1 MTNSIYDA
9 LPIVANAFGE
19 QIGVKVELQS
29 SCAVTAHT
37 NDSVITLPMI
47 ASDSDSVDALWGLLY
62 HEAGHHKWTEFVHD
76 QEAARTCLQ
85 SKPPFFRSCWN
96 VLEDVRMEGRVIDDL
111 PGSRGYLTA
120 AVIYM
125 QGQGVLE
132 PVQVGDPLAEV
143 VGGWLLGRGRTK
155 ALGQPLDALWQSAES
170 LLKAQFGEAPIDEIG
185 AMIDRASTCE
195 TSMDVVDLVDE
206 IFGAFRALFP
216 ESEVPPEVPPE
227 QGEQGECEGEGEGGT
242 SQQGEPADTESTSST
257 PSSESES
264 ESSEN
269 EGEDSEGESDDDTAG
284 EAESGEGSGETEGEQ
299 ESTSLDSSGDQSYGT
314 SEESQSEDGE
324 LGGASGSN
332 ETGNESADGETG
344 EQPGEPETTSSSSS
358 ASRGSSEHSDGDVMS
373 PEEKAALRQAIEE
386 MIEQGVLE
394 DVFDQ
399 LKENLSHEAQIT
411 PSPRDYL
418 LDERNP
424 SVLTRSQADALVSKV
439 ESQSNAVALE
449 LRSLIQSE
457 NRTSVRNTERGRR
470 INSRKLARLS
480 QGDARVF
487 RKPDYREAPNTA
499 IHLLVDVSGS
509 MYDHR
514 NGPRPIDIAL
524 EATLGLALA
533 LESIEGT
540 SIGITAFDD
549 EAWPILKQGES
560 VHLAVENFGE
570 SGSGWTG
577 THKALLSAAQALST
591 CREPRKIIFVIT
603 DGEPDNRSATIKNVK
618 RCEAAG
624 IEVMAIGIR
633 ENTALHDYDLAE
645 CIENIDDLHRAVFGL
660 MQHVM
665 GGSNVA

>member
-29 SCAVTAHT
+29 GCAVTAHT

-76 QEAARTCLQ
+76 LQAATACLQ
-85 SKPPFFRSCWN
+85 GKPPFFQSCWN
-96 VLEDVRMEGRVIDDL
+96 MLEDVRMEARVMDDL

-120 AVIYM
+120 AVTYM

-132 PVQVGDPLAEV
+132 PVQAGDPLAEV
-143 VGGWLLGRGRTK
+143 VGGWILGRGRTK
-155 ALGQPLDALWQSAES
+155 ALGQPLDALWESAES
-170 LLKAQFGEAPIDEIG
+170 LLKASYGLAPIEEIG
-185 AMIDRASTCE
+185 CMIDRASTCE
-195 TSMDVVDLVDE
+195 TAMDVVDLVDE
-206 IFGAFRALFP
+206 IFEAFRALLP
-216 ESEVPPEVPPE
+216 DDEEPPVVTPPL
-227 QGEQGECEGEGEGGT
+227 GEQGECEGEGEGGT
-242 SQQGEPADTESTSST
+242 GQQGEPADDVPPSST
-257 PSSESES
+257 PSSDSES
-264 ESSEN
+264 EPSDN
-269 EGEDSEGESDDDTAG
+269 EGEESECEPSDDTAA
-284 EAESGEGSGETEGEQ
+284 EAESDENGESEDGESEDGE
-299 ESTSLDSSGDQSYGT
+299 
-314 SEESQSEDGE
+314 SEDGQSEDGE
-324 LGGASGSN
+324 SEDGESGGNSGSN
-332 ETGNESADGETG
+332 ESGNESGDGETG
-344 EQPGEPETTSSSSS
+344 DQPGESETTSSSSS
-358 ASRGSSEHSDGDVMS
+358 ASSDSTDHSEGEVMS

-386 MIEQGVLE
+386 MIEQGVLK

-399 LKENLSHEAQIT
+399 LKASLSKEDRAT
-411 PSPRDYL
+411 LSSKDEL
-418 LDERNP
+418 LIECNP
-424 SVLTRSQADALVSKV
+424 GRLSKPQVEQLTSKV
-439 ESQSNAVALE
+439 EGQSNACALA
-449 LRSLIQSE
+449 LRSLVQSE

-487 RKPDYREAPNTA
+487 RKSDYREAPNTA

-509 MYDHR
+509 MYWG
-514 NGPRPIDIAL
+514 NKPRPVDIAY

-540 SIGITAFDD
+540 SVGITAFDD

-560 VHLAVENFGE
+560 VQSAVENFGS
-570 SGSGWTG
+570 SGSGFTA
-577 THKALLSAAQALST
+577 THQALLLAAQALST

-603 DGEPDNRSATIKNVK
+603 DGSPDDRAATIENVK

-624 IEVMAIGIR
+624 IEVMAIGIL
-633 ENTALHDYDLAE
+633 EDTVLQDYDLAE
-645 CIENIDDLHRAVFGL
+645 CIENIDDLHGAVFGL